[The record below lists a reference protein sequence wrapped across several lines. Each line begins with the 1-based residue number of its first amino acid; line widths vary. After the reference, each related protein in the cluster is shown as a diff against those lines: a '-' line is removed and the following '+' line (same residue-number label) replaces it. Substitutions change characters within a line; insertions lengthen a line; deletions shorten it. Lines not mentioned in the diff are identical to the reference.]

1 MSSSHPL
8 HTVLQL
14 LADGAYIEQVSEAP
28 LTFRISHD
36 RSSAPLPG
44 GLMQQLL
51 ASGAIKASC
60 RVSGRLR
67 YVAAPSR
74 R

>member
-1 MSSSHPL
+1 MPSSHPL

-14 LADGAYIEQVSEAP
+14 LANGAYIEQVSEAP
-28 LTFRISHD
+28 LTFRIAYE

-51 ASGAIKASC
+51 ASRAIKQSC

-67 YVAAPSR
+67 YVAA
-74 R
+74 